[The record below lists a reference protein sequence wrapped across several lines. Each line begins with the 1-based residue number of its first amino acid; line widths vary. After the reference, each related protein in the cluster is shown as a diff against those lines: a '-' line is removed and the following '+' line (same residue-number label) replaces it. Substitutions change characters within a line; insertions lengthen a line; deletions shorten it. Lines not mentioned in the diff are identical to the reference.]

1 MLAQK
6 LILSYSS
13 RIILQFM
20 QVAVTIVVA
29 RVAGPTV
36 LGTIAFALAFVSLF
50 GFLSDLGISTAYI
63 KSINEGYD
71 SAKAHGTFVRIQ
83 VALLF
88 LFFICV
94 VSWYIIQKFVIG
106 YQFESKTHEYVIM
119 IYIGVVSIQ
128 RMFEIVKTM
137 FKAKTEQAKNDIPE
151 FMYSFL
157 YQVLRLTVVLMGY
170 AALAIALSNLFVALL
185 MIPVYFYLFKSYKIG
200 PFDKKLAISYFK
212 ISVPLVIILIAHTFL
227 EQSDKVFL
235 QFFTSSENVGYYTAG
250 FRIGG
255 FVKLIS
261 VVVGALFFPLFTRA
275 ISNNDVGYIND
286 KIEKF
291 ETFML
296 SFIFPAVMF
305 AAIFSDVI
313 VKVLLGVKY
322 MPTIPILSIMTVSM
336 FFQTLW
342 QPYGN
347 TLMAKGKFYLVAII
361 YIAQILIFVSLAFAA
376 LSPELLNLGGF
387 GLALAVF
394 ISDIFANSLFLYF
407 SKRNIKELKRLPAFK
422 LYIYSITFGII
433 SYIAYQFY
441 ANDTLT
447 RIIFAII
454 VSVGFFGIA
463 FILKLIKKEE
473 WSMAL
478 KLVNFRQMKNYVSG
492 EFKQKEK

>member
-1 MLAQK
+1 
-6 LILSYSS
+6 
-13 RIILQFM
+13 
-20 QVAVTIVVA
+20 
-29 RVAGPTV
+29 
-36 LGTIAFALAFVSLF
+36 
-50 GFLSDLGISTAYI
+50 
-63 KSINEGYD
+63 
-71 SAKAHGTFVRIQ
+71 
-83 VALLF
+83 
-88 LFFICV
+88 
-94 VSWYIIQKFVIG
+94 
-106 YQFESKTHEYVIM
+106 
-119 IYIGVVSIQ
+119 
-128 RMFEIVKTM
+128 M
-137 FKAKTEQAKNDIPE
+137 FKAKTEQAKNDLPE

-157 YQVLRLTVVLMGY
+157 YQVLRLVVVLMGY

-212 ISVPLVIILIAHTFL
+212 ISVPLIIILIAHTFL

-235 QFFTSSENVGYYTAG
+235 QYFTSSENVGYYTAG

-286 KIEKF
+286 KIQKF

-296 SFIFPAVMF
+296 SFIFPAVLF

-361 YIAQILIFVSLAFAA
+361 YIAQIIIFVCLAFAA
-376 LSPELLNLGGF
+376 LSPGLLNLGGF

-407 SKRNIKELKRLPAFK
+407 SKKNIKDLKRLPAIK
-422 LYIYSITFGII
+422 LYVYSITFGII
-433 SYIAYQFY
+433 SYIAYQFF
-441 ANDTLT
+441 ANDRITK
-447 RIIFAII
+447 IIFAIVVTI
-454 VSVGFFGIA
+454 GFFGIA
-463 FILKLIKKEE
+463 YMLKLIKKEE

-478 KLVNFRQMKNYVSG
+478 KL
-492 EFKQKEK
+492 